1 MAMRKSF
8 LNLGLGVVGGCLAF
22 VAIDAIRGES
32 AAPVSQLEIASPAAV
47 RPVSLASNT
56 ALPVGGAG
64 SVDLREAAKKTVPAV
79 VHVKTVQMGREYIGN
94 PLLEFFYGY
103 APRTRETPQRMGI
116 GSGVIVSEDGYI
128 TVSYTHLTLPTKRI
142 V

>member
-1 MAMRKSF
+1 MTMRKSF

-22 VAIDAIRGES
+22 VAIDTIRGES

-94 PLLEFFYGY
+94 PLL
-103 APRTRETPQRMGI
+103 
-116 GSGVIVSEDGYI
+116 
-128 TVSYTHLTLPTKRI
+128 
-142 V
+142 

>member
-79 VHVKTVQMGREYIGN
+79 VHVKTVQMGREYIGIGVFLRLCPAYTGN
-94 PLLEFFYGY
+94 PAKNGY
-103 APRTRETPQRMGI
+103 WVGCNC
-116 GSGVIVSEDGYI
+116 
-128 TVSYTHLTLPTKRI
+128 L
-142 V
+142 

>member
-22 VAIDAIRGES
+22 VAIDTIRGES

-103 APRTRETPQRMGI
+103 APRTRKPRKEWV
-116 GSGVIVSEDGYI
+116 SGRV
-128 TVSYTHLTLPTKRI
+128 
-142 V
+142 